1 MAEKDKKPSEL
12 EEEEESSTPIYDE
25 AEARMILGI

>member
-1 MAEKDKKPSEL
+1 MAKEEKVNKL
-12 EEEEESSTPIYDE
+12 EEHEEESSTPIYDE